1 MENSDDIRLI
11 VKIAQLYYEQ
21 DMTQAQIAREL
32 GIYRT
37 TISRL
42 LKRGRDQGI
51 VTIAI
56 NYDYNEN
63 LWLEQ
68 QLKQKF
74 GLKDVV
80 VVSGNDEDE
89 ETQLAM
95 MGLHGAQLL
104 DRLLESGD
112 IVGFSWG
119 RAVSALVENLPQAG
133 QSRQLICVPIIG
145 GPSGKLESRY
155 HVNTLTYSAAAKL
168 KGESHLADFPALLD
182 NPLIRNGIMQS
193 QHFKTI
199 SAYWDNLDV
208 ALVGIGSP
216 AIRDGAN
223 WHAFYGGEESDIHG
237 AMVETNM
244 SEKTLSIEMNKLK
257 QARYSIGIAMSEE
270 KYSGIVGALRGKYIN
285 CLVTNSCTAELLLK

>member
-1 MENSDDIRLI
+1 M
-11 VKIAQLYYEQ
+11 
-21 DMTQAQIAREL
+21 
-32 GIYRT
+32 
-37 TISRL
+37 
-42 LKRGRDQGI
+42 
-51 VTIAI
+51 
-56 NYDYNEN
+56 
-63 LWLEQ
+63 
-68 QLKQKF
+68 KQKF
-74 GLKDVV
+74 SLKDVV

-89 ETQLAM
+89 DTQLAM

-104 DRLLESGD
+104 DRLLEPWRYCR
-112 IVGFSWG
+112 FFPRG

-208 ALVGIGSP
+208 APGG
-216 AIRDGAN
+216 N
-223 WHAFYGGEESDIHG
+223 WLTGHS
-237 AMVETNM
+237 
-244 SEKTLSIEMNKLK
+244 
-257 QARYSIGIAMSEE
+257 R
-270 KYSGIVGALRGKYIN
+270 RR
-285 CLVTNSCTAELLLK
+285 

>member
-32 GIYRT
+32 RIYRT

-104 DRLLESGD
+104 DRLLEPGD

-199 SAYWDNLDV
+199 SAYWDNLMSPWWELAHLPFAT
-208 ALVGIGSP
+208 ALTGM
-216 AIRDGAN
+216 R
-223 WHAFYGGEESDIHG
+223 F
-237 AMVETNM
+237 MVV
-244 SEKTLSIEMNKLK
+244 K
-257 QARYSIGIAMSEE
+257 R
-270 KYSGIVGALRGKYIN
+270 
-285 CLVTNSCTAELLLK
+285 VTT